1 MQNIAVQ
8 LPASRQHCD
17 SQVFV
22 NNHTGKSITLDVKAS
37 DTIDVLKSKIQ
48 DKIKIPAE
56 QQRLIFAAKY
66 LENGHTLAEYAVQQ
80 QSKLQLTSV
89 LLGGMKVSIALPNG
103 KEITMEVHDSET
115 VADVKAMVEHQEKV
129 PAHQLCLAYE
139 GEELED
145 GRTLASYKLDTRTSL
160 RLVPR
165 RLAKVLS
172 THVHT

>member
-1 MQNIAVQ
+1 MN
-8 LPASRQHCD
+8 SD
-17 SQVFV
+17 
-22 NNHTGKSITLDVKAS
+22 TGTCITLDVKAS

-48 DKIKIPAE
+48 DKIKIPAD

-80 QSKLQLTSV
+80 RSKLHLTSA
-89 LLGGMKVSIALPNG
+89 LLGGMKISITLPSG
-103 KEITMEVHDSET
+103 KDITTEVHDSET
-115 VADVKAMVEHQEKV
+115 VADVKAKVEHQEEV
-129 PAHQLCLAYE
+129 TAHQLCLAYN

-165 RLAKVLS
+165 RLSQVLS